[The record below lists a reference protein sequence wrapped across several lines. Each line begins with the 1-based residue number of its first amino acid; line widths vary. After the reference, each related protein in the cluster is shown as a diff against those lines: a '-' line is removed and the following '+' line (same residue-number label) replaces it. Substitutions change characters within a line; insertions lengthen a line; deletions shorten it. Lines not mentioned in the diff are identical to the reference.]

1 MIRIN
6 KGFEVFEV
14 PKIMIQVK
22 NAYSRKLQRIID
34 GDRKLANN
42 IYLDNNKIEEIL
54 LISYSLRIL
63 KLVIIIGNV
72 CYLLAIFWIIGCQTF
87 QDFGRDIDDW
97 REESEHSDKETF
109 IYYFSLHTKSL
120 E

>member
-1 MIRIN
+1 MNYLKTDFLWDFIPLLPVNFFPMYRKRHYLFYLLKMIRIN
-6 KGFEVFEV
+6 KGFEVFDV

-22 NAYSRKLQRIID
+22 AAYNRKLQRIID
-34 GDRKLANN
+34 GDHKLANN

-72 CYLLAIFWIIGCQTF
+72 CYLLAIFWIIGC
-87 QDFGRDIDDW
+87 
-97 REESEHSDKETF
+97 
-109 IYYFSLHTKSL
+109 
-120 E
+120 